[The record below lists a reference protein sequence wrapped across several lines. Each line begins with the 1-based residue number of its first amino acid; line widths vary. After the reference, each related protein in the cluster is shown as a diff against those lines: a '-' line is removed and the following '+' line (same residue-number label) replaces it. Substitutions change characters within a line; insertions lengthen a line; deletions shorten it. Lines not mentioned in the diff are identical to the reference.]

1 MLGSFT
7 AMTRISDPLLHLSR
21 HGEAETLKYHLK
33 PYFPFS
39 HIYAF
44 LDYRIPKNYFTYFY
58 SVPFI
63 LYPLLCYLF
72 YFINSTLSPVSIMFF
87 IHCARRL
94 YECVNVHVFMGN
106 MTICGFLVGITHYVL
121 ATLTF
126 MLPPHPSSSQ
136 LTNVVLFLTFYV
148 RGTYMQHTAHVSL
161 SLVPRSP
168 SRPYPPLPRTPPF
181 RYHST
186 PHYLGECMIYA
197 AMMNMMRRAS
207 STTCLLF
214 VIANLWVSKLSKIKH
229 RKDNTG
235 KDVKDI
241 WLWGG
246 GWDEKK
252 DEKYVKTKRRKTRIA

>member
-1 MLGSFT
+1 
-7 AMTRISDPLLHLSR
+7 
-21 HGEAETLKYHLK
+21 
-33 PYFPFS
+33 
-39 HIYAF
+39 
-44 LDYRIPKNYFTYFY
+44 
-58 SVPFI
+58 
-63 LYPLLCYLF
+63 
-72 YFINSTLSPVSIMFF
+72 MFF

-235 KDVKDI
+235 KVRTTCCVNGGICRRFAPAISPPPPPRQDVKDI

-252 DEKYVKTKRRKTRIA
+252 DEKYVKTKRTKTRIA